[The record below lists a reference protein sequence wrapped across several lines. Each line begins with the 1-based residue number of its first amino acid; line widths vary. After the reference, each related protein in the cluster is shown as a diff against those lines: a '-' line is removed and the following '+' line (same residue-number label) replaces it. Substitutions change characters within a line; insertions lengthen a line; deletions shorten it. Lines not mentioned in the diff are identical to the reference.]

1 MALASCGSLVL
12 LVEQGRA
19 AKFEQPG
26 VPPRA
31 STLSRAFPLGKQ
43 VLQLRA
49 RVPPRLTDGAL
60 GGAALGPTEM
70 SGSLGGGLSR
80 GEDQGP
86 ER

>member
-1 MALASCGSLVL
+1 MAPASRGSLVL

-19 AKFEQPG
+19 AEFEQPG
-26 VPPRA
+26 VPPRV
-31 STLSRAFPLGKQ
+31 SLSRAFPLGKQ

-60 GGAALGPTEM
+60 GAAALGPTEM
-70 SGSLGGGLSR
+70 LGSLCGGLSR
-80 GEDQGP
+80 GEDPGP